1 MVDALTRIHSALL
14 PGGVLVDT
22 TPVSLRLPVALDGEP
37 VGELED
43 DEWLET
49 VAAVDEEI
57 EKTVAAGLFELSH
70 EERYG
75 VVHEFGSGD
84 ECLEVVGSW
93 GGTTVPATVTARLEG
108 APARTTVEHD
118 VRLRL
123 FRRLAGVAYPA

>member
-1 MVDALTRIHSALL
+1 MVDALTRIHAALV

-22 TPVSLRLPVALDGEP
+22 QPISLRLPVELDGEP

-49 VAAVDEEI
+49 VAAVGVEL
-57 EKTVAAGLFELSH
+57 EKTLETGLFEPRH
-70 EERYG
+70 EERYS

-93 GGTTVPATVTARLEG
+93 GGTRVPDEVVARLEHS
-108 APARTTVEHD
+108 PSRVTVEHD

-123 FRRLAGVAYPA
+123 LARL

>member
-1 MVDALTRIHSALL
+1 MVDALTRLHAALV

-22 TPVSLRLPVALDGEP
+22 QPVSARLPVALDGEP

-49 VAAVDEEI
+49 VAAVDAEL
-57 EKTVAAGLFELSH
+57 EKALAAGLFALRH
-70 EERYG
+70 EERYAI
-75 VVHEFGSGD
+75 VHEFGSGD

-93 GGTTVPATVTARLEG
+93 AGTEVPAEVTASLQHVS
-108 APARTTVEHD
+108 ARTTVEHD

-123 FRRLAGVAYPA
+123 LGRR

>member
-1 MVDALTRIHSALL
+1 MVDALTRIHAALA
-14 PGGVLVDT
+14 PDGVLVDT
-22 TPVSLRLPVALDGEP
+22 VPVSLRLPVALDGEP

-43 DEWLET
+43 EEWLET
-49 VAAVDEEI
+49 VAAVDGEL
-57 EKTVAAGLFELSH
+57 EKVVEAGLFELSH

-93 GGTTVPATVTARLEG
+93 GGTTIPADVAVRLEH
-108 APARTTVEHD
+108 APGRTTVEHD

-123 FRRLAGVAYPA
+123 YARR

>member
-1 MVDALTRIHSALL
+1 MVDALTRIHSALV

-22 TPVSLRLPVALDGEP
+22 VPVSLRLPVVLDGEP

-49 VAAVDEEI
+49 VAAVDDEL
-57 EKTVAAGLFELSH
+57 EKTVAAGLFELTH

-75 VVHEFGSGD
+75 IVHEFGSGD

-93 GGTTVPATVTARLEG
+93 GGTTVPAAVVARLER
-108 APARTTVEHD
+108 AAARTTVEHD

-123 FRRLAGVAYPA
+123 FQRC

>member
-1 MVDALTRIHSALL
+1 MVDALTRIQAALV

-22 TPVSLRLPVALDGEP
+22 VPVSLRLPVALDGEP

-43 DEWLET
+43 EEWLAT
-49 VAAVDEEI
+49 VAAVDGEI
-57 EKTVAAGLFELSH
+57 ERVVAVGLFEPTH

-75 VVHEFGSGD
+75 IVHEFGSGD

-93 GGTTVPATVTARLEG
+93 GGTTIPPAVASRLEH
-108 APARTTVEHD
+108 AARRTTVEHD

-123 FRRLAGVAYPA
+123 FRRLAVVPYPA